1 MKTKPCPNCGAPK
14 HPLKSC
20 PQCGFTILRQEGM
33 EAQSKSLIQDI
44 QDRQAQIYNDDFL
57 APTKAIKSGEQIRHY
72 SGSIPTINSTAP
84 TIRTTTD
91 SKQSATH
98 KILSEAKKLSKK
110 IKFQNQRK
118 QRVRGKDQKQDFYWN
133 CPVCHATFLSIETKN
148 RHIKLHGFDR
158 VASAIVEEKLSATR
172 QKVVLKANNI
182 CCDKHVFT
190 GTYDKAED
198 IPCMDSPVIAGA
210 CRLCGKNRPMIG
222 EDICYHCQSE

>member
-1 MKTKPCPNCGAPK
+1 MKTNPCPNCGAPK

-20 PQCGFTILRQEGM
+20 PQCGFTILRQEGI

-44 QDRQAQIYNDDFL
+44 KDRQVQIYNDDFRV
-57 APTKAIKSGEQIRHY
+57 PTNAIKSGEQIRHY
-72 SGSIPTINSTAP
+72 SGSIPTINSAP
-84 TIRTTTD
+84 IVRTTTD

-148 RHIKLHGFDR
+148 RHIKLHGVDR
-158 VASAIVEEKLSATR
+158 VASAIVEEQMSANRKPIKLKS
-172 QKVVLKANNI
+172 NNI
-182 CCDKHVFT
+182 CCDKPIFT
-190 GTYDKAED
+190 GTPEKAED

-210 CRLCGKNRPMIG
+210 CRLCGKNKPMIG